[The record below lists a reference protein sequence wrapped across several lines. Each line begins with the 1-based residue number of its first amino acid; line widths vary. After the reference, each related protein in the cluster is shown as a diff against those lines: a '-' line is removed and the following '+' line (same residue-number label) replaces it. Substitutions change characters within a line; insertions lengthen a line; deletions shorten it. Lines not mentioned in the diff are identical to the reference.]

1 MNASGNRVVTDRTK
15 SCFPGVLLTGGPRET
30 DVSTYVFY
38 IYPKSVEQYEEIFKQ
53 LNSNKH
59 GQECGYQ
66 FVMCRVVIEE
76 SGQVKVLGMVQ
87 FKKEPG
93 LIEQVGCDAVI
104 EQDKYTLK
112 RLLDASSGIPFFHEI
127 EDCNVNNVYEWLEW
141 RGTGRI
147 FKHGVFVGVW
157 HINDVCEQDADSSSE
172 QDADSS
178 SEQEV
183 TTGCAGCSNCST
195 LGCSGNSLDVIFCI

>member
-1 MNASGNRVVTDRTK
+1 MNSSGNRVVTDRTK
-15 SCFPGVLLTGGPRET
+15 SWSKGVCKMNVT
-30 DVSTYVFY
+30 TYVFY
-38 IYPKSVEQYEEIFKQ
+38 IYPKSVKQYEEIFKQ

-87 FKKEPG
+87 FKKEPF
-93 LIEQVGCDAVI
+93 VI
-104 EQDKYTLK
+104 DEIVQYKNVLK

-147 FKHGVFVGVW
+147 FKHGVFV
-157 HINDVCEQDADSSSE
+157 EQDD
-172 QDADSS
+172 DSS

-183 TTGCAGCSNCST
+183 TTGCSGCSSCST